1 MTTQGPVTGLTAE
14 EVERR
19 RTAGQTNQ
27 PPHSATKTVREIV
40 RDNVC
45 TYFNLVFLLL
55 AMALAMVGS
64 YANMTFLGVVVCN
77 TVIGIVQQLR
87 SKKAV
92 DELTLVAARRVR
104 CLRAGRW
111 EEVLSDDLVKDDVV
125 EFGSGDQI
133 CADAVILEGHA
144 HANEA
149 LITGEE
155 RAVPKGPGE
164 ELRSGS
170 FLMNGQCVAR
180 LTAVGADSYAH
191 RLTAAA

>member
-27 PPHSATKTVREIV
+27 PPHSATKTVGEIV

-92 DELTLVAARRVR
+92 DELKKLYDIRKAYQRDELLKALESSRRSYDEI
-104 CLRAGRW
+104 LAFITSSA
-111 EEVLSDDLVKDDVV
+111 EEKS
-125 EFGSGDQI
+125 
-133 CADAVILEGHA
+133 
-144 HANEA
+144 
-149 LITGEE
+149 
-155 RAVPKGPGE
+155 
-164 ELRSGS
+164 
-170 FLMNGQCVAR
+170 
-180 LTAVGADSYAH
+180 
-191 RLTAAA
+191 

>member
-1 MTTQGPVTGLTAE
+1 MTTQGPVIGLTAE

-19 RTAGQTNQ
+19 RAAGQTNQ
-27 PPHSATKTVREIV
+27 PPHSATKTVGEIV

-104 CLRAGRW
+104 CLRTNRQEDFGPYTA
-111 EEVLSDDLVKDDVV
+111 
-125 EFGSGDQI
+125 EFGRQYAI
-133 CADAVILEGHA
+133 MLESSVPIVAQYGRA
-144 HANEA
+144 EP
-149 LITGEE
+149 
-155 RAVPKGPGE
+155 RAVNFYTTPGYCE
-164 ELRSGS
+164 
-170 FLMNGQCVAR
+170 
-180 LTAVGADSYAH
+180 
-191 RLTAAA
+191 

>member
-77 TVIGIVQQLR
+77 TIIGIVQQLR

-104 CLRAGRW
+104 CTRQLPSSKWAQQRTVYSGHGKKSINPPFFARFPPPPCANRRF
-111 EEVLSDDLVKDDVV
+111 VL
-125 EFGSGDQI
+125 Q
-133 CADAVILEGHA
+133 
-144 HANEA
+144 
-149 LITGEE
+149 
-155 RAVPKGPGE
+155 
-164 ELRSGS
+164 
-170 FLMNGQCVAR
+170 
-180 LTAVGADSYAH
+180 
-191 RLTAAA
+191 